1 METLTAD
8 QVTWARSVG
17 LSYDRAAFLAACPK
31 HTKCGTHMKHV
42 RLVSTNPNKYL
53 MKSGKQYYFRVHS
66 ITGRSTIISVGTD
79 LDAARRKRDELLA
92 ELKAKKVQHHV

>member
-1 METLTAD
+1 
-8 QVTWARSVG
+8 
-17 LSYDRAAFLAACPK
+17 
-31 HTKCGTHMKHV
+31 
-42 RLVSTNPNKYL
+42 
-53 MKSGKQYYFRVHS
+53 MKSGRQYYFRVHS